1 MPDGRVGYRF
11 AVTDNKTPPEDPAP
25 KADEKDA
32 AAKRP
37 DSAPTDPE
45 KARTVHGDEETV
57 V

>member
-1 MPDGRVGYRF
+1 MTDGQ
-11 AVTDNKTPPEDPAP
+11 THPEDPAS
-25 KADEKDA
+25 KADETDA
-32 AAKRP
+32 AAKRS

>member
-1 MPDGRVGYRF
+1 
-11 AVTDNKTPPEDPAP
+11 VTDRQTHPEDPAP
-25 KADEKDA
+25 KTDEKDA
-32 AAKRP
+32 ATKKDGRSEADHKRP